1 MITFGTLSW
10 SNVVSTLV
18 ALNAELSW
26 QHLIQRDEVPVI
38 AAGVSLLVLVVAL
51 HTAYVFLSLDVFLA
65 SVCASRP
72 SVVG

>member
-1 MITFGTLSW
+1 M
-10 SNVVSTLV
+10 
-18 ALNAELSW
+18 
-26 QHLIQRDEVPVI
+26 I